1 MRYLLLFSLLG
12 ILACGP
18 SLPSAVEN
26 ELALL
31 PAQLD
36 YNFHIKPILSDRCF
50 SCHGP
55 DANHQEAELRL
66 DNAKDATAL
75 LASGAG
81 RAIVPGAPGKSIL
94 LERILSH
101 DPEHIMPP
109 PSSNLSLDAREI
121 AILNRWIEE
130 GAEYKP
136 HWAFLKP
143 EKTAIPAV
151 SDKDWPANPVDHFI
165 MARLEE
171 QQLQP
176 SEKAEDWVLMRRVY
190 FDLTGLPPSLSEVE
204 RYEQD
209 QRPDKY
215 ERLVDSLL
223 ELPAYGE
230 RMAAHWL
237 DVARFSDSE
246 GYLDDYHHAMWPYRD
261 WVIEAFNKNLS
272 YKDFIVWQIG
282 GDQIPNASQE
292 QILATAFNRL
302 HKHNSEG
309 GIIPEE
315 FRVEYNVDRTHTTA
329 TAFMGLTMGCARC
342 HDHKYDP
349 ISQKDFYG
357 MYAFFNS
364 TIERGDGIFSANA
377 LERAERVD
385 NYHAMNPGPV
395 LPLASEEVNAIRSFL
410 QKEIESKEKDLLAHS
425 SPNDPAYTAWLKND
439 KRPAILEETVQD
451 KTLVHLP
458 FDEQREGKTP
468 NLARGSHPGQLGGLK
483 LVEGKM
489 GQALRSDANG
499 WFRVPGLPLDFERT
513 EPFSISFWIY
523 TPKHFEDAHVLWNGN
538 RRIQGYRGWDVVIE
552 DGKLSFRINHAHP
565 FQSIHRETMSALPLD
580 SWNHFCWT
588 YDGSSQ
594 ADGVQLYLNGEATN
608 SKVVRDY
615 LYRSSKPY
623 KKRDEM
629 VYGNYDELAIGNRHY
644 DQDFTGGRIDE
655 LKVFDDYLSP
665 LEAKYTYDSKQA
677 EAQFVQQEDQ
687 PALLDFYRHNLDR
700 SYQKAL
706 SDLQAIRLREL
717 ETIDTV
723 REIMVMGDW
732 ETERPTFVLD
742 RGIYDAHGEQ
752 VERAVPADIFPFP
765 DGLPKN
771 RYGLA
776 QWLTHEDHPLTA
788 RVAVNQ
794 FWYLIFG
801 KGIVATNEDFGN
813 QGALPTHPALLDWL
827 AIDFQ
832 ENGWDVKRLM
842 RQLVTSNTYQQSS
855 KVTPRLLEI
864 DPDNEWLARSPRY
877 RRSAEMIRDNLLAN
891 SGLLVPTVGGRST
904 FPYQPA
910 GLWVDITKKFY
921 FKPYAVDLENGI
933 HRRSLYSFWKRN
945 LPPPSLLIFDAAT
958 RSECQMRRQKSNTPL
973 QALVLLNDPQVL
985 EACRVLAERV
995 WRTND
1000 KAEEAL
1006 NTTFTALI
1014 GRQPTPTE
1022 NDILTTYYQS
1032 EFDQFTA
1039 TPSKVD
1045 SFLLIGA
1052 VAPDRSL
1059 AGPKVAALARVANTI
1074 MNSTEGHY
1082 KN

>member
-1 MRYLLLFSLLG
+1 MRYLFYLSLLG
-12 ILACGP
+12 LLACGP

-26 ELALL
+26 ELAQL

-66 DNAKDATAL
+66 DNAKDATAP

-81 RAIVPGAPGKSIL
+81 RAIVPGSPGKSIL

-101 DPEHIMPP
+101 DPEQKMPP
-109 PSSNLSLDAREI
+109 PSSNLSLDAREM
-121 AILNRWIEE
+121 AILSRWIEE

-143 EKTAIPAV
+143 EKPEIPV
-151 SDKDWPANPVDHFI
+151 VTNKDWPVNPVDHFV

-171 QQLQP
+171 QNLQP
-176 SEKAEDWVLMRRVY
+176 SGVAEDWVLMRRIY
-190 FDLTGLPPSLSEVE
+190 FDLTGLPPSLADIA
-204 RYEQD
+204 RYEAD
-209 QRPDKY
+209 RRPNKY
-215 ERLVDSLL
+215 DFLVDSLL
-223 ELPAYGE
+223 SLPAYGE

-261 WVIEAFNKNLS
+261 WVIQAFNKNLS
-272 YKDFIVWQIG
+272 YKDFVVWQVG
-282 GDQIPNASQE
+282 GDQIPNASEE

-395 LPLASEEVNAIRSFL
+395 LPLASEEVKAIRTFL
-410 QKEIESKEKDLLAHS
+410 QEQIQSKEKDLTAHTS
-425 SPNDPAYTAWLKND
+425 ANDPGFKAWLEQDFSTNELVKT
-439 KRPAILEETVQD
+439 IQD

-458 FDEQREGKTP
+458 FDKAMDGKTP
-468 NLARGSHPGQLGGLK
+468 NQAQRSHPGQLGGLK
-483 LVEGKM
+483 LVEGKI
-489 GQALRSDANG
+489 GKALRSDANG
-499 WFRVPGLPLDFERT
+499 GFRVPGLPLDFERT
-513 EPFSISFWIY
+513 EPFSISFWVY
-523 TPKHFEDAHVLWNGN
+523 TPKHFEKAHVLWNGN
-538 RRIQGYRGWDVVIE
+538 RRIQGYRGWDVVIDE
-552 DGKLSFRINHAHP
+552 GKLSFRISHAHP
-565 FQSIHRETMSALPLD
+565 YQSIHRETMSALPLD
-580 SWNHFCWT
+580 KWNHFCWT

-594 ADGVQLYLNGEATN
+594 ADGVQLYLNGEATDT
-608 SKVVRDY
+608 KVVRDY

-623 KKRDEM
+623 KKTSEM
-629 VYGNYDELAIGNRHY
+629 VYGNYDELGIGNRHY

-655 LKVFDDYLSP
+655 LQVFDDYLSP
-665 LEAKYTYDSKQA
+665 LEAVYTYDSDKA
-677 EAQFVQQEDQ
+677 KAQFMAKANQS
-687 PALLDFYRHNLDR
+687 ALLDFYQHNKDN
-700 SYQKAL
+700 SYREAL
-706 SDLQAIRLREL
+706 GALQVIRNREL

-742 RGIYDAHGEQ
+742 RGMYDAHGEQ
-752 VERAVPADIFPFP
+752 VERGVPSAIFPFP
-765 DGLPKN
+765 ADLPKN

-794 FWYLIFG
+794 FWYLAFG
-801 KGIVATNEDFGN
+801 KGIVTTNEDFGN
-813 QGALPTHPALLDWL
+813 QGALPSHPALLDWL

-842 RQLVTSNTYQQSS
+842 RMLFTSNTYKQSS
-855 KVTPRLLEI
+855 KVTPHLLEV
-864 DPDNEWLARSPRY
+864 DPNNEYLARSPRY
-877 RRSAEMIRDNLLAN
+877 RRSAEMIRDNLLAS

-910 GLWVDITKKFY
+910 GLWGDITKKPF
-921 FKPYAVDLENGI
+921 FKPYAIDFENGI

-945 LPPPSLLIFDAAT
+945 LPPPSMLIFDAAT

-985 EACRVLAERV
+985 EACRVLAERI
-995 WRTND
+995 WRTYERENI
-1000 KAEEAL
+1000 AL
-1006 NTTFTALI
+1006 NTAFTMLI
-1014 GRQPTPTE
+1014 GRQPTSKEAT
-1022 NDILTTYYQS
+1022 ILTTYYQA
-1032 EFDQFTA
+1032 EIEQFTA
-1039 TPSKVD
+1039 RPSEAN
-1045 SFLLIGA
+1045 SFLQVGA
-1052 VAPDRSL
+1052 VALDPDL
-1059 AGPKVAALARVANTI
+1059 PLPKVAALARVANTI

>member
-1 MRYLLLFSLLG
+1 MRYLFLLSLLG
-12 ILACGP
+12 LLACGP
-18 SLPSAVEN
+18 NLPTAVED

-31 PAQLD
+31 PKQLD

-66 DNAKDATAL
+66 DNAKDATAP

-81 RAIVPGAPGKSIL
+81 RAIVPGAPEKSIL
-94 LERILSH
+94 LKRILSH
-101 DPEHIMPP
+101 DPEQIMPP
-109 PSSNLSLDAREI
+109 PSSNLSLDAREM
-121 AILNRWIEE
+121 AILSRWIEE

-143 EKTAIPAV
+143 EKPEIPSV
-151 SDKDWPANPVDHFI
+151 SDQDWSVNPVDHFI
-165 MARLEE
+165 LARLAEKNLE
-171 QQLQP
+171 P
-176 SEKAEDWVLMRRVY
+176 SEKAEDWVLMRRIY
-190 FDLTGLPPSLSEVE
+190 FDLTGLPPSLSDVE
-204 RYEQD
+204 RYQQD

-272 YKDFIVWQIG
+272 YKDFIVWQVG

-377 LERAERVD
+377 LERAERID

-395 LPLASEEVNAIRSFL
+395 LALASEEVKSIRRFL
-410 QKEIESKEKDLLAHS
+410 QEQMDQKEKALAADAS
-425 SPNDPAYTAWLKND
+425 KDDPAFQAWLQQDLNSEELVK
-439 KRPAILEETVQD
+439 AIQE

-458 FDEQREGKTP
+458 FDEVKEGKTP
-468 NLARGSHPGQLGGLK
+468 NAGNRSHPGQLGGLK
-483 LVEGKM
+483 LVEGKV
-489 GQALRSDANG
+489 GKALRSDANG

-513 EPFSISFWIY
+513 DPFSISFWVY

-565 FQSIHRETMSALPLD
+565 FQSIHRETQAALPLD

-594 ADGVQLYLNGEATN
+594 AAGMQLYLNGEKTETT
-608 SKVVRDY
+608 VVRDY
-615 LYRSSKPY
+615 LYRSAKPY
-623 KKRDEM
+623 KKTSEM
-629 VYGNYDELAIGNRHY
+629 VYGNYDELGIGNRHY
-644 DQDFTGGRIDE
+644 DQDFTEGRIDE
-655 LKVFDDYLSP
+655 LRIFDDYLSP
-665 LEAKYTYDSKQA
+665 LEAAFTYDA
-677 EAQFVQQEDQ
+677 EKAKSQFMEKRD
-687 PALLDFYRHNLDR
+687 PSALFDFYLHNKDDT
-700 SYQKAL
+700 YQQDLLAL
-706 SDLQAIRLREL
+706 KAIRNREL

-732 ETERPTFVLD
+732 EKERPTFVLD
-742 RGIYDAHGEQ
+742 RGIYDAPGEE
-752 VERAVPADIFPFP
+752 VERGVPSAIFPFS
-765 DGLPKN
+765 DELPKN

-776 QWLTHEDHPLTA
+776 QWLTDEDHPLTA

-794 FWYLIFG
+794 FWYLAFG
-801 KGIVATNEDFGN
+801 KGLVATNEDFGN
-813 QGALPTHPALLDWL
+813 QGALPSHPALLDWL

-832 ENGWDVKRLM
+832 ENAWDVKRLM
-842 RQLVTSNTYQQSS
+842 RMLVTSNTYQQSS
-855 KVTPRLLEI
+855 RVTPELLEV

-877 RRSAEMIRDNLLAN
+877 RRSAEMIRDNLLAS

-910 GLWVDITKKFY
+910 GLWGDITKKPF
-921 FKPYAVDLENGI
+921 FEPYAVDLENGI

-945 LPPPSLLIFDAAT
+945 LPPPSMLIFDAAT
-958 RSECQMRRQKSNTPL
+958 RSECQMRRQQSNTPL
-973 QALVLLNDPQVL
+973 QALVLLNDPQIL
-985 EACRVLAERV
+985 EACRVFAERV
-995 WRTND
+995 WHAND
-1000 KAEEAL
+1000 KIDEAL
-1006 NTTFTALI
+1006 NTAFTALI
-1014 GRQPTPTE
+1014 GRRPSSKE
-1022 NDILTTYYQS
+1022 ADILNAYYQA

-1039 TPSKVD
+1039 RPSEAD
-1045 SFLLIGA
+1045 SFLQVGA
-1052 VAPDRSL
+1052 VALDPDL
-1059 AGPKVAALARVANTI
+1059 PIPKVAALARVANTI